1 MADTDEAERIDD
13 AVTAP
18 ESIAPELS
26 AWMAQDY
33 ARAYRTA
40 CLVLRNSDEAEDAV
54 QDAFLR
60 VWRFRD
66 AVPDGEGR
74 RAWLYRVVV
83 NACMSAI
90 RARQSRTR
98 LDDGDLGLETFPDD
112 ELTPHDAAERSELAD
127 TVLAALADLPEL
139 LRVPLVLR
147 YYAGL
152 SEKEIAV
159 AIDRRPGTV
168 KSRLYDAR
176 QRLALD
182 PRLSAW
188 VRDEASDPDSAAEPA
203 LEATR

>member
-1 MADTDEAERIDD
+1 VDEQD
-13 AVTAP
+13 A
-18 ESIAPELS
+18 IAPELD

-40 CLVLRNSDEAEDAV
+40 CLVLRSADEAEDAV
-54 QDAFLR
+54 QEAFLR

-66 AVPDGEGR
+66 AVPEGEGR

-83 NACMSAI
+83 NTCMSAI
-90 RARQSRTR
+90 RTRQSRTR
-98 LDDGDLGLETFPDD
+98 LDDGDLGLEVLPDPD
-112 ELTPHDAAERSELAD
+112 PTPHDAAERSALAD
-127 TVLAALADLPEL
+127 EVLAALADLPEG

-168 KSRLYDAR
+168 KSRLHDAR

-188 VRDEASDPDSAAEPA
+188 ARDEAPAPA

>member
-1 MADTDEAERIDD
+1 VRTSWRQRCEPIGEALRPTRVDDRGEAPDELVAWLAE
-13 AVTAP
+13 
-18 ESIAPELS
+18 
-26 AWMAQDY
+26 DY

-40 CLVLRNSDEAEDAV
+40 CLVLRDADEAEDAV

-66 AVPDGEGR
+66 AVPQGEGR

-83 NACMSAI
+83 NACVSAI

-98 LDDGDLGLETFPDD
+98 LDDGDLGLEGVVDPA
-112 ELTPHDAAERSELAD
+112 PGPGAAAERSALAG
-127 TVLAALADLPEL
+127 TVLDALAELPEH
-139 LRVPLVLR
+139 LRVPVVLR
-147 YYAGL
+147 YWTGL

-168 KSRLYDAR
+168 KSRLHDAR
-176 QRLALD
+176 QRLAAD

-188 VRDEASDPDSAAEPA
+188 ARDDDEAA
-203 LEATR
+203 LEAVR